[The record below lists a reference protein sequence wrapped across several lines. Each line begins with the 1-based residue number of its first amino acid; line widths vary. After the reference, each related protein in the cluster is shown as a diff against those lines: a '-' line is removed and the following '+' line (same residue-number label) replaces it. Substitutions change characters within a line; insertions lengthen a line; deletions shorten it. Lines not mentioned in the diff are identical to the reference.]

1 MTNLISCQ
9 TIGKRL
15 RNCRRLEQGAI
26 VGNDTPMGRNS
37 GRLRLG
43 IAIMAMLSTSACVAS
58 YRNHGYIPPQDQL
71 DEIVV
76 GVDTKDSVAE
86 TIGSP
91 TSAGLLDESGYY
103 YVRTRMKNLGFR
115 ASETVGREVVAVT
128 FNANGTV
135 ANIERFGLE
144 DGRVITLERRVTE
157 SSVVDR
163 TFLRQ
168 LLGSFGRLTPSD
180 L

>member
-1 MTNLISCQ
+1 MAWIT
-9 TIGKRL
+9 GK
-15 RNCRRLEQGAI
+15 
-26 VGNDTPMGRNS
+26 
-37 GRLRLG
+37 LRLG
-43 IAIMAMLSTSACVAS
+43 IAIMVVLSTGACVAT
-58 YRNHGYIPPQDQL
+58 YRNHGYMPPQDQL
-71 DEIVV
+71 DEIVI
-76 GVDTKDSVAE
+76 GVDTRDSVAE

-91 TSAGLLDESGYY
+91 SSAGLLSDSGYY
-103 YVRTRMKNLGFR
+103 YVRSRMRNLAFR
-115 ASETVGREVVAVT
+115 ATETVDREVLAIT
-128 FNANGTV
+128 FNDNGTV

-168 LLGSFGRLTPSD
+168 LLGSFGRLRPGA

>member
-1 MTNLISCQ
+1 MARI
-9 TIGKRL
+9 
-15 RNCRRLEQGAI
+15 
-26 VGNDTPMGRNS
+26 DGRM
-37 GRLRLG
+37 RFG
-43 IAIMAMLSTSACVAS
+43 IAMAAMLATSACVAT

-71 DEIVV
+71 DEIVI
-76 GVDTKDSVAE
+76 GVDTRDSVAE

-91 TSAGLLDESGYY
+91 SSAGLLDDSGYY
-103 YVRTRMKNLGFR
+103 YVRSRMRNLAFR
-115 ASETVGREVVAVT
+115 ATETVDREVLAIT
-128 FNANGTV
+128 FNGDGTV

-168 LLGSFGRLTPSD
+168 LLGSFGRLRPGA

>member
-1 MTNLISCQ
+1 
-9 TIGKRL
+9 
-15 RNCRRLEQGAI
+15 
-26 VGNDTPMGRNS
+26 MGSKS

-43 IAIMAMLSTSACVAS
+43 IAMAAVMATSACVAS
-58 YRNHGYIPPQDQL
+58 YRNHGYVPPQDQL
-71 DEIVV
+71 NEIVV
-76 GVDTKDSVAE
+76 GVDTKESVAE

-91 TSAGLLDESGYY
+91 SSAGLLSDSGYY
-103 YVRTRMKNLGFR
+103 YVRTRMRDLAFK
-115 ASETVGREVVAVT
+115 ATETVDREVVAIT
-128 FNANGTV
+128 FNDNGTV

-168 LLGSFGRLTPSD
+168 LLGSFGRLRPAA

>member
-1 MTNLISCQ
+1 
-9 TIGKRL
+9 
-15 RNCRRLEQGAI
+15 
-26 VGNDTPMGRNS
+26 MGRMT
-37 GRLRLG
+37 GKLRLG
-43 IAIMAMLSTSACVAS
+43 IAMMAVVATSACVAS
-58 YRNHGYIPPQDQL
+58 YRNHGYIPTQEEL

-76 GVDTKDSVAE
+76 GVDTRDSVAE

-91 TSAGLLDESGYY
+91 SSAGLLDDSGYY
-103 YVRTRMKNLGFR
+103 YVRTRMRSLAFR
-115 ASETVGREVVAVT
+115 PKETVDREVRAIT
-128 FNANGTV
+128 FDSRGTV

-144 DGRVITLERRVTE
+144 DGRVITLERRTTE

-168 LLGSFGRLTPSD
+168 LLGSFGRLRPGA